1 MPLISSVSPKIIGIV
16 GSRRRDSQEDYDKL
30 KRILDSI
37 YYIGDWFV
45 SGGCYKGADRMAED
59 YAYIHNIPMII
70 YEADWN
76 KYGKAAG
83 PIRNEYIARDC
94 TALVALPS
102 IDRAGGTESTIEAAK
117 RLGRKVILI

>member
-1 MPLISSVSPKIIGIV
+1 MPVIQSVTIKIIGIV
-16 GSRRRDSQEDYDKL
+16 GSRRRDTQEDYDKL

-37 YYIGDWFV
+37 YSPNDWFI

-59 YAYIHNIPMII
+59 IAYVRSIPIII
-70 YEADWN
+70 YEADWD

-94 TALVALPS
+94 DVLIALPAQ
-102 IDRAGGTESTIEAAK
+102 DRTGGTESTIYHANRFGK
-117 RLGRKVILI
+117 KVILT